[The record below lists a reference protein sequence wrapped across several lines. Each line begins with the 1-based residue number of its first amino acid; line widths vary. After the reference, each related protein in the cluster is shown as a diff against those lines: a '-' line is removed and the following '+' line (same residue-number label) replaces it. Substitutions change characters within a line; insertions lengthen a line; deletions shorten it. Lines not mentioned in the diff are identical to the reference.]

1 MMTHKTNVVFHIVP
15 ERERGTNENV
25 TLSYS
30 TWGKKKWYRLLFF
43 LNHPGAVMF

>member
-30 TWGKKKWYRLLFF
+30 TWGKKKKVQAIIFF
-43 LNHPGAVMF
+43 

>member
-30 TWGKKKWYRLLFF
+30 TWGKKKKGTGYYFF
-43 LNHPGAVMF
+43 LITLGL